1 MKLNAAFAAS
11 AVQYVQ
17 FAQFFQSKKSCGSK
31 SKMVKEEYSWSG
43 YLKIVVK
50 CYFKNHKVQLEEVEK

>member
-1 MKLNAAFAAS
+1 
-11 AVQYVQ
+11 
-17 FAQFFQSKKSCGSK
+17 
-31 SKMVKEEYSWSG
+31 MVKEEYSWSG